1 MSTSWKELYEMY
13 KGGKEIYDTLTADD
27 GPPQDRSPSPSP
39 GNITRGRS
47 VNNRVK
53 SGTVRTA
60 QVQRVSLGYGNPDQ
74 IHNTFVGHT
83 LRNYRLT

>member
-1 MSTSWKELYEMY
+1 MSKTWTELYEMY

-27 GPPQDRSPSPSP
+27 GPPQQQIQARPE
-39 GNITRGRS
+39 NIKRGRS

-53 SGTVRTA
+53 SGKVAAA
-60 QVQRVSLGYGNPDQ
+60 QVTRASLGYGDPGV

-83 LRNYRLT
+83 LRNYRLS